1 MYMGIQTISDNSVVT
16 GSSASPVTD
25 FLKNPPATPAKTA
38 NDNVTPKE
46 NAVPSPSEPTPA
58 PTPQSPAPQSQPPS
72 MSSDVPFTEDDRNRI
87 GTKLTEAIAKAVQS
101 GNLTSEEQLGEITE
115 DILILVNKIQTQEE
129 LTLVFDALSDKWPFL
144 SSVIS
149 EERKQYTAV
158 QNVEQMFKKPTN
170 KNSANV
176 S

>member
-1 MYMGIQTISDNSVVT
+1 MGIQNASDNSVVT
-16 GSSASPVTD
+16 GSSASPVQD
-25 FLKNPPATPAKTA
+25 FLKNPPAKDTPPVVKPTPLPDSPPTPPPQTA
-38 NDNVTPKE
+38 P
-46 NAVPSPSEPTPA
+46 PSP
-58 PTPQSPAPQSQPPS
+58 
-72 MSSDVPFTEDDRNRI
+72 DVPFTEDDRNRI

-115 DILILVNKIQTQEE
+115 DILILVNKIQTQGD

-144 SSVIS
+144 SSVIL
-149 EERKQYTAV
+149 EERKQHAAV
-158 QNVEQMFKKPTN
+158 QHVEQMFKKPTI